1 MKQIL
6 LLTLC
11 AFLLCP
17 DAEARYIKA
26 EPSVVKAKA
35 KRKSKHRRARKR
47 AVRKRVSL
55 AADWDAV
62 MRRNAEPGP
71 SMMAEEYPQWFKN
84 LSDQELD
91 LYLKFRLT
99 DAIPLAAVEAEARRR
114 GVR

>member
-1 MKQIL
+1 MKHIL
-6 LLTLC
+6 ILTLA

-17 DAEARYIKA
+17 DVEARYIKA
-26 EPSVVKAKA
+26 EPLAAKA
-35 KRKSKHRRARKR
+35 RAKGKSKHRRARKR
-47 AVRKRVSL
+47 SARKRVSP

-71 SMMAEEYPQWFKN
+71 SMAAEEYPQWFKN
-84 LSDQELD
+84 LSDAELD